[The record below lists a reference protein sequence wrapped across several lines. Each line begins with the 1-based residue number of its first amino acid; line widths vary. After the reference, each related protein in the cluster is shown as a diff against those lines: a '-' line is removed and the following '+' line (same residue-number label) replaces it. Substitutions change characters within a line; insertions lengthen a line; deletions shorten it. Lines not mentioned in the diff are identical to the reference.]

1 MLKIDSFKSNL
12 ISFKK
17 SNKSIDINIINFI
30 LCISMMF
37 SLPWNLHF
45 IKLKD
50 LFAQT
55 TTTDMTWHAE
65 RKNYQTR
72 RSQTIDE
79 SANLRLSV
87 RLRDVEKD
95 VKTHGCQPQNR
106 GILPPKMDGENNP
119 TETLLK
125 WMIWGGKNPIFWKHP
140 HVSTQFQTWPCP
152 YHLNFNGSISS
163 DGGWIDFHIWLFK
176 RFSHLP

>member
-1 MLKIDSFKSNL
+1 MYFHD
-12 ISFKK
+12 
-17 SNKSIDINIINFI
+17 
-30 LCISMMF
+30 F

-55 TTTDMTWHAE
+55 TTSTTSDMTWHAE
-65 RKNYQTR
+65 GKNYQTR

-79 SANLRLSV
+79 STNLRLSV

-95 VKTHGCQPQNR
+95 VKTHRCQPKNR

-119 TETLLK
+119 KETLLK
-125 WMIWGGKNPIFWKHP
+125 WMIWRESPLFLETPTCINT
-140 HVSTQFQTWPCP
+140 VSNVALSI